1 MKLRTLIFLFLL
13 VFGLTPLL
21 VSVMFNLPLVLD
33 RIELFYQKAYLQNLR
48 ADFRDLD
55 QHLASRHEMI
65 RLLAKLPEP
74 GLILGEGED
83 GDQVDL
89 ARARYTTWINQ
100 ILHEQIDLIQ
110 VLFLDTQG
118 HERFWLER
126 DPKTLQW
133 HPSTR
138 LPERPSD
145 EVVEAGRALQLGG
158 VLVSPIRINREGGA
172 TDPRRFMNLYLMSTI
187 GSGDAPGKKLG
198 SVLITIDVG
207 GMAQSYRNTLW
218 VTQDGSYLRPAE
230 AGSHPGDAFRD
241 FPGLEPIFAERK
253 PSLWKSRDG
262 SPLFWVPMFMT
273 EATEHLWVGR
283 PVDPSPIAAFRNA
296 LILRVLSIVL
306 VVVLVLLLVARWVS
320 VRLERFGQQ
329 LTEGVGRVLREDA
342 PVEFTW
348 QGPIELHALGRQLT
362 TLAATH
368 AEHVRA
374 LRIHADELERSYR
387 YKSEFLANISHELR
401 TPLNSILLLSKLL
414 ADGRSG
420 LRPEQQ
426 EQARVI
432 HEAGSDLLG
441 MIDNILDIS
450 RIEAGSV
457 ELNPEWADVL
467 LVVQEVM
474 ELVQPQFVD
483 KGLSLRFRP
492 EPDTPRRVCS
502 DWDKVR
508 QILKNFL
515 SNAAKFTAQGG
526 AIVETAP
533 SRGPEGGLQIRVRDS
548 GIGIPADKQGVI
560 FEAFRQADGST
571 RRRYGGTGLGLTIS
585 RELAGRL
592 GGHISL
598 DSTEGQGSCFTLHL
612 PLDLPGETRSAP
624 SLPVSPPPQPTAQ
637 GRPGDLEPALAHQL
651 AGNSV
656 LVIEQSARH
665 LMEIAPRL
673 TALGLRVLAAV
684 DAEEALETLREE
696 AGCALVLVD
705 TQMSGEDTYA
715 TIGAI
720 RQEWPSGRL
729 PILVMAPREEQPQQ
743 QRLVL
748 AGADGLLS
756 VPVDDAQLRL
766 ALNRYLP
773 TTLSTANR

>member
-13 VFGLTPLL
+13 VFGLTPLA
-21 VSVMFNLPLVLD
+21 VSVTFNLPLVLE

-74 GLILGEGED
+74 GLILGEG
-83 GDQVDL
+83 GDRDQIDL
-89 ARARYTTWINQ
+89 ARARYTAWINQ
-100 ILHEQIDLIQ
+100 ILREQVDLIQ
-110 VLFLDTQG
+110 VLFLDGQG
-118 HERFWLER
+118 RERFWLER

-145 EVVEAGRALQLGG
+145 PVMEAGLGLQPGG
-158 VLVSPIRINREGGA
+158 VLVSPIRIDRERGA
-172 TDPRRFMNLYLMSTI
+172 SDPRRFMDLHLMSAI
-187 GSGDAPGKKLG
+187 GTGEALGKTLG
-198 SVLITIDVG
+198 SVLLTIDVG

-218 VTQDGSYLRPAE
+218 VTQDGSYLRPGE
-230 AGSHPGDAFRD
+230 ASSRQGEAFRD
-241 FPGLEPIFAERK
+241 FPGLEPIFSERK
-253 PSLWKSRDG
+253 PSLWKAPEG
-262 SPLFWVPMFMT
+262 SPLFWVPLFMT
-273 EATEHLWVGR
+273 ESAEHLWVGR

-306 VVVLVLLLVARWVS
+306 AVVLILLAVARWVS

-342 PVEFTW
+342 PIEFAW
-348 QGPIELHALGRQLT
+348 KGPLELRALGHQLT

-368 AEHVRA
+368 ADHVRA
-374 LRIHADELERSYR
+374 LRAHAEELERSYR

-432 HEAGSDLLG
+432 HEAGSDLRG

-450 RIEAGSV
+450 RIEAGGV
-457 ELNPEWADVL
+457 ELNLEWAEVL
-467 LVVQEVM
+467 VVVQEVM
-474 ELVQPQFVD
+474 ELVQPQFAD
-483 KGLSLRFRP
+483 KGLSLRLVADP
-492 EPDTPRRVCS
+492 ATPQRVRS

-526 AIVETAP
+526 ATLETAP
-533 SRGPEGGLQIRVRDS
+533 STDSAGGIEIRVRDS
-548 GIGIPADKQGVI
+548 GIGIPADKQAVI

-585 RELAGRL
+585 RELAHRL

-598 DSTEGQGSCFTLHL
+598 ESVEGQGSCFSLHL
-612 PLDLPGETRSAP
+612 PLDHQAEGGAAEPVPASPPLPPLTGGHPGELGAAATQHVTDRC
-624 SLPVSPPPQPTAQ
+624 
-637 GRPGDLEPALAHQL
+637 
-651 AGNSV
+651 V

-673 TALGLRVLAAV
+673 AALGLRVLAAV

-696 AGCALVLVD
+696 AQCALLLVD
-705 TQMSGEDTYA
+705 AQMPAEDACA
-715 TIGAI
+715 TISSV
-720 RQEWPSGRL
+720 RQEWPAGRL
-729 PILVMAPREEQPQQ
+729 PILAMVSRSGQTQQ
-743 QRLVL
+743 ERLL
-748 AGADGLLS
+748 RAGADGLLPMPLEE
-756 VPVDDAQLRL
+756 VQLRATLGHYLSPSL
-766 ALNRYLP
+766 AN
-773 TTLSTANR
+773 ANP